1 MVDTA
6 ALTGNW
12 TIDPAH
18 TRIGFSARHAMVTK
32 VRGTFDDFEGT
43 AYTDAVTPGNSH
55 VEVSIKTASI
65 NTNNEARDQHVRTS
79 DFLDVDTFP
88 TISFASTKVE
98 QLDEETARITGDL
111 TIKDTT
117 KEISIDFEFGGVA
130 QDPFGNTRMGWEGS
144 TTINRQDYGVTFNA
158 AHETGGVLV
167 SDKVTLDI
175 EISAIKAVNEG

>member
-18 TRIGFSARHAMVTK
+18 SRIGFSARHAMVTK
-32 VRGTFDDFEGT
+32 VRGTFDDFAAT
-43 AYTDAVTPGNSH
+43 AHTDAATPGSSN
-55 VEVSIKTASI
+55 VEVTIQAASI
-65 NTNNEARDQHVRTS
+65 NTNNEMRDGHVRTG
-79 DFLDVDTFP
+79 DFLDVEKYP
-88 TISFASTKVE
+88 TITFKSTKVE

-117 KEISIDFEFGGVA
+117 KELAIDFEFGGIA
-130 QDPFGNTRMGWEGS
+130 KDNFGNTRMGWEGS
-144 TTINRQDYGVTFNA
+144 TTINRQDYGVTFNQA
-158 AHETGGVLV
+158 LETGGMLV

-175 EISAIKAVNEG
+175 EISATKVEDAA